1 MIEETKQG
9 AITVIG
15 IHDPLTVDHVADAAE
30 ALQRCFT
37 DGPPMAVLDMTGIP
51 LIDSA
56 GLELLLN
63 AHDSF
68 AERGGAFKVAAATPL
83 CQDILSVTGV
93 ADEIEVHDE
102 LTLAVRSF
110 LR

>member
-1 MIEETKQG
+1 MIEESKQG

-15 IHDPLTVDHVADAAE
+15 GPDPLTAEHVSEAA
-30 ALQRCFT
+30 AVLQGCFHE
-37 DGPPMAVLDMTGIP
+37 GPPMAVLDMTRIP
-51 LIDSA
+51 LLDSA

-68 AERGGAFKVAAATPL
+68 SQRGGAFKLAAATPL
-83 CQDILSVTGV
+83 CRDILSVTGIADQLELYDEV
-93 ADEIEVHDE
+93 A
-102 LTLAVRSF
+102 LAVRSF